1 MMSQR
6 KLQQKKKTIKKIK
19 HHPEKS
25 NFQHGVW
32 MGVDRAINKKQA
44 HTKTYKDWCNFLSDK
59 IRWCLN
65 IIICHKIQVMFDI
78 LNTKYNSDTDTK
90 GTVIIY
96 VKSRNFVS
104 DNTFRLLVG
113 IRNRLGCYRNK
124 VQGSCCFGST
134 HFWNQCLCQTGSS
147 TKENQSGQFHSVGIF
162 CRD

>member
-1 MMSQR
+1 MKEKKEKMMSQR
-6 KLQQKKKTIKKIK
+6 KLKQKKKTIKKIK

-78 LNTKYNSDTDTK
+78 LNTKYNSDTELQLGEYFGENDPDFHDRP
-90 GTVIIY
+90 GT
-96 VKSRNFVS
+96 
-104 DNTFRLLVG
+104 
-113 IRNRLGCYRNK
+113 
-124 VQGSCCFGST
+124 
-134 HFWNQCLCQTGSS
+134 
-147 TKENQSGQFHSVGIF
+147 
-162 CRD
+162 